1 MKKLKN
7 YLPLLL
13 MSFFLFQSCE
23 KDDITD
29 STEEIVHDPHRLVVK
44 TESKSI
50 NEFHSNHF
58 IQLEIDNIINSYNQ
72 SLGKSNSNDSLV
84 FRYYMDQVD
93 YRDYIVAETY
103 TLRIER
109 PNPQGVLENLIM
121 YKDTAS
127 TETKYFIASYLL
139 EDENYNEIK
148 YNQLPNNI
156 EELATNPLDTTFV
169 FTKCERVPETRYKDC
184 GSGAHNRYNIDAW
197 NECKLSGDD
206 LPSAFTV
213 WSLNCD
219 AMLPQNTIDA
229 GDSSQAGGQ
238 NRILNGVVLTNP
250 NVVAICVGPG
260 AINTIGSGI
269 SSAGS
274 SGSGCMTAGQLVGN
288 INSLLT
294 IDLTIEEK
302 SWILASSQNAE
313 KAYDLYKL
321 LEQNQNPDNDYAEL
335 AFKTALRLLI
345 ENLDQFS
352 SVEDVN
358 EAIEDVLQVLTS
370 INPNFMQYYWLEFAL
385 VKQDNPNLQPH
396 FLHFKTSLEVLHT
409 SLDFLGLAPGAGE
422 FADLAN
428 GFIYSIQGDGAN
440 ASLSLSGA
448 IPFAGWSTAGVKIAR
463 KVDRFNTII
472 TFTIRASDGLI
483 DFGKR
488 NSTKFRK
495 VCGLVKGDP
504 RQAHHLIPRADRFLN
519 NDVIQA
525 AAEKGFH
532 IDEGLN
538 GIPLPTNIHGGP
550 HNAYSDKIFEVLED
564 FATNNPNFTPDE
576 ALAEVTRLTNLLKN
590 VIESNSGISLNN
602 LIHLIN

>member
-13 MSFFLFQSCE
+13 MSFFLFQSCQT
-23 KDDITD
+23 DDITD

-58 IQLEIDNIINSYNQ
+58 IQSEIDNIINSYNQ
-72 SLGKSNSNDSLV
+72 SIRKSSSNDSLV
-84 FRYYMDQVD
+84 FRYYMDQVE

-121 YKDTAS
+121 YKDTTS

-139 EDENYNEIK
+139 EDENYNDIK

-156 EELATNPLDTTFV
+156 EQLSANPLDTTFV

-250 NVVAICVGPG
+250 NVVAICVGPV

-269 SSAGS
+269 SSSGS
-274 SGSGCMTAGQLVGN
+274 SGSGCMTAGQMVGN

-294 IDLTIEEK
+294 VDLTIEEK

-321 LEQNQNPDNDYAEL
+321 LEQNQDPENDYAEL
-335 AFKTALRLLI
+335 AFRLVLKLLMDNI
-345 ENLDQFS
+345 DGFTPDQI
-352 SVEDVN
+352 N
-358 EAIEDVLQVLTS
+358 TAIEATV
-370 INPNFMQYYWLEFAL
+370 IGMNYAAPEFMVYF
-385 VKQDNPNLQPH
+385 
-396 FLHFKTSLEVLHT
+396 SLEYAALERDHDDW
-409 SLDFLGLAPGAGE
+409 SRNKLLFQAGLASFQTMLDLVGLVPGAGE
-422 FADLAN
+422 FADIAN
-428 GFIYSIQGDGAN
+428 GLIYTANGDGVN
-440 ASLSLSGA
+440 ASLSFGSA
-448 IPFAGWSTAGVKIAR
+448 IPFVGWGSTGIKAIR
-463 KVDRFNTII
+463 KYDRLTRI
-472 TFTIRASDGLI
+472 TFKVSYDASTNVYKFVGRSGKLRKALGLAP
-483 DFGKR
+483 
-488 NSTKFRK
+488 
-495 VCGLVKGDP
+495 GDP
-504 RQAHHLIPRADRFLN
+504 RKAHHLIPQADRFLN
-519 NDVIQA
+519 HPVVQKA
-525 AAEKGFH
+525 AGQGFH
-532 IDEGLN
+532 IDEALN
-538 GIPLPTNIHGGP
+538 GIPVSTAT
-550 HNAYSDKIFEVLED
+550 HNAPHINYSDIVYGKLEN
-564 FATNNPNFTPDE
+564 FIANNPNASGLDCYNYI
-576 ALAEVTRLTNLLKN
+576 VNLTDSIRTWIIQNPGLP
-590 VIESNSGISLNN
+590 LNQ
-602 LIHLIN
+602 INF